1 MDLTAHPSP
10 SVSQE
15 YLASLPQLDVT
26 LRDPART
33 GYFLASKHGHAEICA
48 LLDKLHREGVVEG
61 VVGRAADD
69 DDAGG
74 DGGGASVS
82 VRPLAQEESAV
93 CVVM

>member
-48 LLDKLHREGVVEG
+48 LLDKLHREGVV
-61 VVGRAADD
+61 GRAAADD
-69 DDAGG
+69 DDDG
-74 DGGGASVS
+74 DGGASVS

>member
-10 SVSQE
+10 SDSQE

-61 VVGRAADD
+61 VVGRAAPDD
-69 DDAGG
+69 DGAR
-74 DGGGASVS
+74 ASVS

>member
-48 LLDKLHREGVVEG
+48 LLDKLHREGVV
-61 VVGRAADD
+61 GRAADD

-74 DGGGASVS
+74 DGGGGASVS
-82 VRPLAQEESAV
+82 VRPFAQEESAV

>member
-33 GYFLASKHGHAEICA
+33 GYFLASKHGHAEICD
-48 LLDKLHREGVVEG
+48 LLDKLHREGVV
-61 VVGRAADD
+61 GRAAA
-69 DDAGG
+69 DDAD
-74 DGGGASVS
+74 DGGGGGGGARAS

>member
-1 MDLTAHPSP
+1 MYKR
-10 SVSQE
+10 Q
-15 YLASLPQLDVT
+15 
-26 LRDPART
+26 
-33 GYFLASKHGHAEICA
+33 
-48 LLDKLHREGVVEG
+48 DKLHREG